1 MSPDALKTLID
12 IGGQAILL
20 FLLWQVWQRL
30 NVVTDKLIGLTNQLH
45 QDALERRLNAQAAQQ
60 KRD

>member
-45 QDALERRLNAQAAQQ
+45 QDALELRLDAQAARQ